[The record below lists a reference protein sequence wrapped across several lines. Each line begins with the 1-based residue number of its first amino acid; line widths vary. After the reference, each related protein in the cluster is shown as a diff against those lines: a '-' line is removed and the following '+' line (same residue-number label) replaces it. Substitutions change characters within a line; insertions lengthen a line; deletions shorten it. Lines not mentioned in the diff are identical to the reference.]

1 MNDNYYYEKR
11 LNFKKVIITIVVLI
25 ILVLLA
31 IFAISKI
38 HNNTKNN
45 IENQVNSSLESSN
58 SSNNPSSTTTTEVIK
73 DNPNTIYSD
82 ANKTISVELKK
93 SYGLTPIAPTDNRLI
108 VLKSDD
114 NLSLYIAKLDLVP
127 NRDLLDVVTADKESY
142 VSNVGP
148 YSNLTELKELKV
160 GSLRAYTY
168 SLHYLEST
176 SNKAYF
182 LQIVWLE
189 SPDGYYIFD
198 VDYPLDDHIYY
209 RSLLTEALSTFTIE
223 TFK

>member
-11 LNFKKVIITIVVLI
+11 LNLKKVIIAIIILIV
-25 ILVLLA
+25 LVLLA

-38 HNNTKNN
+38 HNNTEEN
-45 IENQVNSSLESSN
+45 INTKLSN
-58 SSNNPSSTTTTEVIK
+58 TEQQSNNNDPKS
-73 DNPNTIYSD
+73 DDNNPNTVFKD
-82 ANKTISVELKK
+82 AGNTISVELKK
-93 SYGLTPIAPTDNRLI
+93 SYFLESIPPTDNRLLI
-108 VLKSDD
+108 LKSND
-114 NLSLYIAKLDLVP
+114 NLSLYIAKLDTVP
-127 NRDLLDVVTADKESY
+127 NREFLDVVTADKDSY

-176 SNKAYF
+176 SNTAYF

-189 SPDGYYIFD
+189 TPDGYYIFD

-209 RSLLTEALSTFTIE
+209 QSLLTEALSTFTIE